1 MVCSTFLCY
10 SVVTFW
16 SSIWYIW
23 LCICQ
28 FQTLNFSH
36 LFLKVGG
43 SAKGT
48 RHSRFIVE
56 APCLPHAPSSL
67 SPRTLQ
73 PAYKSQPGS
82 RDVTPPRSLWPEGN
96 RTSISFS
103 IFFFFYP
110 IIWTGVNYSLVGCCF
125 FFLFQS
131 TASWFSWWPE
141 VCEAVSLWE
150 RTSFVIIARLHL
162 EGISHDTC
170 LSLSP
175 LPHLEW
181 SSLLYF
187 LWLDFT
193 LFPTSLSLRNIALCM
208 CALSSASINL

>member
-43 SAKGT
+43 SAKGN
-48 RHSRFIVE
+48 RHSRFTVE

-73 PAYKSQPGS
+73 PACKSQPGS
-82 RDVTPPRSLWPEGN
+82 GDVTPPRSLWPERN
-96 RTSISFS
+96 KIN
-103 IFFFFYP
+103 IFFCFYP
-110 IIWTGVNYSLVGCCF
+110 TIWTEVNYNFVGF
-125 FFLFQS
+125 FVFSFQS

-141 VCEAVSLWE
+141 VSFLNLWGCVSLGKN
-150 RTSFVIIARLHL
+150 FICIH
-162 EGISHDTC
+162 
-170 LSLSP
+170 
-175 LPHLEW
+175 
-181 SSLLYF
+181 F
-187 LWLDFT
+187 
-193 LFPTSLSLRNIALCM
+193 
-208 CALSSASINL
+208 